1 MAIIMG
7 APIAPSLLRRH
18 EGCWLPRLMFSR
30 VLFPALMEAG
40 AGKQNAVVIVVRR
53 YARLAMVARLGSL
66 SYLCSDIDNCP
77 LLAIIDGHGY
87 TLLPLRERFFAI
99 FLSLKICNPFL

>member
-1 MAIIMG
+1 V
-7 APIAPSLLRRH
+7 
-18 EGCWLPRLMFSR
+18 PRL
-30 VLFPALMEAG
+30 VPGPKKAG
-40 AGKQNAVVIVVRR
+40 AGKQNAVVVIVVRR

-87 TLLPLRERFFAI
+87 TLLPLKKSFSAI
-99 FLSLKICNPFL
+99 LFRLKLCNPFL